1 MKDKIYESCQYLAL
15 GILVGYVGLYA
26 LDWIKTWSQ
35 KAKKDTLAPKNAQ
48 TKPQKVI

>member
-26 LDWIKTWSQ
+26 LDWMKSWSQ
-35 KAKKDTLAPKNAQ
+35 KAKKDPLAPKNAK
-48 TKPQKVI
+48 TNPLNVI